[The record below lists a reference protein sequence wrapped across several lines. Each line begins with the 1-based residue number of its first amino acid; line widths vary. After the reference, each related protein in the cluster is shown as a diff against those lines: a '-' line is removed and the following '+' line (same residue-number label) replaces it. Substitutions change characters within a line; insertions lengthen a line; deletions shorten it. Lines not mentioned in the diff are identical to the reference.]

1 MTRRS
6 SDEAGW
12 TTVWVLGLSML
23 LLSVGGISLDLWR
36 AFAERRTIAA
46 MADAAAVAGASG
58 LDESALRST
67 GTLRLDP
74 GHARQLARTSL
85 ATQPDGDHLSSF
97 DVTAT
102 PDAVTVIAR
111 GRANLTLLRVVAGG
125 EPLDVTVT
133 STARPRRS
141 A

>member
-6 SDEAGW
+6 RDEAGW

-23 LLSVGGISLDLWR
+23 LLSIAGISLDLWR
-36 AFAERRTIAA
+36 AFAERRTIAV

-58 LDESALRST
+58 LDEGALRST

-74 GHARQLARTSL
+74 GRAWHLARNSL
-85 ATQPDGDHLSSF
+85 ATQPDGGHLTGF
-97 DVTAT
+97 DVTVT
-102 PDAVTVIAR
+102 PDAVTVVVR
-111 GRANLTLLRVVAGG
+111 GRANLTLLRLVAAGG
-125 EPLDVTVT
+125 PLDVTVT

>member
-6 SDEAGW
+6 HDEAGW

-36 AFAERRTIAA
+36 AFAERRTITAL
-46 MADAAAVAGASG
+46 ADAASVAGASG
-58 LDESALRST
+58 LDENALRST

-74 GHARQLARTSL
+74 RSARQLAQRSL
-85 ATQPDGDHLSSF
+85 AAQPDGDRLTDF
-97 DVTAT
+97 DVRAT
-102 PDAVTVIAR
+102 PDSVTVVAR
-111 GRANLTLLRVVAGG
+111 GRANLTLLRLMAGVG
-125 EPLDVTVT
+125 PLDVTVT